1 VSPLPGRLGL
11 TPGIAPDCPPVG
23 TEAESDPD
31 ALLGWLPERLLAW
44 LGLEE
49 EGELDE
55 LLEELLDA
63 EGIEGLGIEED
74 DGIEGDDGDDCDEEG
89 IEGEGIEGDEGEG
102 DDAEG
107 VEGDGIEGD
116 GTLAELWLWLDD
128 WQAEATKPTSAI
140 SAPLRTARPR

>member
-1 VSPLPGRLGL
+1 MSPLPGRLGL
-11 TPGIAPDCPPVG
+11 TPGIAPDCPPAG
-23 TEAESDPD
+23 IEAESDPD

-44 LGLEE
+44 LGLE

-89 IEGEGIEGDEGEG
+89 IEGEGIEGD
-102 DDAEG
+102 DAEG
-107 VEGDGIEGD
+107 EEGDGIEGD

-140 SAPLRTARPR
+140 SAPLRTTRPR

>member
-44 LGLEE
+44 LGLE

>member
-1 VSPLPGRLGL
+1 MSPLPGRLGL

-44 LGLEE
+44 LGLG
-49 EGELDE
+49 EGELDGLLDE

-63 EGIEGLGIEED
+63 EGIEGLGIEEE

-107 VEGDGIEGD
+107 EEGD